1 MNGGYDTSSMRQTA
15 IEFEVDGEPVDGVM
29 AGPVEQ
35 TLRMPAAVVCHPHPV
50 FGGTMNSPVVIAV
63 CSELAQM
70 GVATL
75 RFNFRRPKDGS
86 PAVGEGAVKDV
97 ATAFWVIRQWD
108 HVDPDRCAIAGYSF
122 GAAAVLKAWEHLG
135 EARAVSLIAPPLN
148 ALRESRLGEDRR
160 ARQIVVGDSDKLV
173 RAGEMTG
180 VVEAMRQPPSLVQ
193 IAGGDHFL
201 AGHETEVG
209 KAVASFFI
217 ESLSRKEHI
226 DRR

>member
-1 MNGGYDTSSMRQTA
+1 MRQTA
-15 IEFEVDGEPVDGVM
+15 IEFEVDGEKVDGVM

-35 TLRMPAAVVCHPHPV
+35 TRRMPAAVVCHPHPV

-63 CSELAQM
+63 CYELAQM

-86 PAVGEGAVKDV
+86 PAVGEGAVRDV

-108 HVDPDRCAIAGYSF
+108 HVDPERCAITGYSF
-122 GAAAVLKAWEHLG
+122 GAAAVLKAWAHLDN
-135 EARAVSLIAPPLN
+135 AKAVSLISPPLN
-148 ALRESRLGEDRR
+148 ALRESRLGDDHR
-160 ARQIVVGDSDKLV
+160 ARQIVVGDDDKLV

-180 VVEAMRQPPSLVQ
+180 IVEAMRQPPALVR

-201 AGHETEVG
+201 AGHEKEVG
-209 KAVASFFI
+209 QTVAKFLAN
-217 ESLSRKEHI
+217 SLVR
-226 DRR
+226 